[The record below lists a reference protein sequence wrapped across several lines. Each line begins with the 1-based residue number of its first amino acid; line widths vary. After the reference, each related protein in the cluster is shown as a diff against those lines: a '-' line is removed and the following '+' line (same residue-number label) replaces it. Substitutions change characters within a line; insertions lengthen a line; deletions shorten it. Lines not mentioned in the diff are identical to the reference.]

1 MTLCQQLGIKGDNL
15 RNELI
20 ERLKELPK
28 IYTDSINGIEELN
41 DAIKL
46 YTEFT
51 NNSSLLPILKHLI
64 KKSNTTVYEFIHK
77 EAPIRIE
84 ENPIQLNLTEYDNNN
99 GNNSNNNSDD
109 DNGIDF
115 GNSSDDNG
123 NTTTTNSAEIIDFG
137 DLNSNEDIQLDTTGD
152 IDWGDTDTVATP
164 AEEIDFD
171 VPIEEYDIVIEGDGM
186 DGGIAKGEQ
195 AYTILDS
202 PPYRDKFIDELY
214 ELESFLKL
222 RHYELNVLETSTN
235 IMVAL
240 LDTFSSTYDAASI
253 DKMLK
258 KSIN

>member
-1 MTLCQQLGIKGDNL
+1 MKDWQEIIKLYEKDNVYLGEAAQILIRYQTYEIPSLWKQMDKFEQQSDDALKKIKDLNKTETILKHDHITLCQQLGIKGDNL

-171 VPIEEYDIVIEGDGM
+171 VPIEEYDIVIEG
-186 DGGIAKGEQ
+186 
-195 AYTILDS
+195 
-202 PPYRDKFIDELY
+202 KFSHQFKI
-214 ELESFLKL
+214 
-222 RHYELNVLETSTN
+222 
-235 IMVAL
+235 I
-240 LDTFSSTYDAASI
+240 SI
-253 DKMLK
+253 
-258 KSIN
+258 